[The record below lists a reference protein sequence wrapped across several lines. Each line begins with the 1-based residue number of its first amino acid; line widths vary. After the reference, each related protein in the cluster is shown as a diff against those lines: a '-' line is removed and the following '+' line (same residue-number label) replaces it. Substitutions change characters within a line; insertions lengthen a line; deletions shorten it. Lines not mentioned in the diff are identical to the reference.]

1 MKHSRR
7 WSAPVPPLG
16 SPVPAVKTPGQE
28 FAELLR
34 LAGAMREAIARRD
47 VRTAIGYMEAARG
60 LGYAVLSQSGWVEVN
75 RACLAIEADLQSELW
90 VMALR
95 SADYFIAAVRDGVR
109 GTHENN

>member
-7 WSAPVPPLG
+7 WSAPVPTPE

-60 LGYAVLSQSGWVEVN
+60 LGYAVLNQRGWVEVN
-75 RACLAIEADLQSELW
+75 RACFAIEAALQNELR

-95 SADYFIAAVRDGVR
+95 SADYFIAAVRDGIR
-109 GTHENN
+109 ETHENN